1 MDNYVAPVDNYVAP
15 VDNYVEDGYNE
26 AAFEDGSG
34 YSNYVAAEDDDDAS
48 SYVDNYVQDGYNEAA
63 FEDGS
68 GFVNNWVAPPPE
80 ETKSE
85 WETFHD
91 EAMQAM
97 YGGACSTCEN
107 VGDTREDGTKVTAN
121 DVVTAFYSQPD
132 PFGKSNDKDDQV
144 MALQPTSCRSRSRAR
159 RSAVRRQLRQK
170 AKVCL
175 QANVSTLHDVVEQVR
190 FYPNFYPRGDGGG
203 SPSRPPA
210 QSPALAGGAPPPLH
224 PPVGA
229 VQDNIPVRI
238 ALKHSQTH
246 QLA

>member
-34 YSNYVAAEDDDDAS
+34 YVNNWSAPEDDDDAS

-63 FEDGS
+63 FTDGS
-68 GFVNNWVAPPPE
+68 GYVNNWVAPPPEE

-97 YGGACSTCEN
+97 YGGACSTCEQ

-121 DVVTAFYSQPD
+121 DVVTAFYSQPE
-132 PFGKSNDKDDQV
+132 PFGKSNDKDDKV

-190 FYPNFYPRGDGGG
+190 FYPNFSPRGDGGVFALPASGAISGARRGG
-203 SPSRPPA
+203 SA
-210 QSPALAGGAPPPLH
+210 SPAPPRGAREFPRDWPIVCL
-224 PPVGA
+224 
-229 VQDNIPVRI
+229 
-238 ALKHSQTH
+238 
-246 QLA
+246 